1 MTSED
6 TEHDLDGEVKPKL
19 RQPIVAVTGH
29 VDHGKTSLLD
39 YLRRLG
45 DNFGETNVMDREAG
59 GITQEIGVTQIPLNI
74 LTDSIKTMPFKSD
87 AFKFESPG
95 LIFIDTPGH
104 ESFGSIRKRG
114 GGVADLAILVVDIKD
129 GLMPQTIEAIRILED
144 FRYHK
149 NGDVDLGAKP
159 RGGEVPYIVVGNKID
174 KIHQWDSESSRSSF
188 KGWTE
193 QSSDV
198 SQHAER
204 HFNKLIGQFATEAG
218 KNLVKYWDGIQK
230 GFNPDTDRLF
240 VPMSALKG
248 EGIQDLLFTIL
259 FMAEHLSEEKRDR
272 ITIQPDEIAEGYVLE
287 SREEVGLGKTI
298 DIILTKGEI
307 KVGDDVAY
315 NTNEGPVGNITD
327 ENIRPII
334 RAVRAPRGLSEMRDA
349 GDRWDNV
356 SGVAK
361 SAAGLK
367 LVIPNM
373 EDVLIG
379 SRIFFPKPND
389 DYSHIRTQMMEEHR
403 RIVDSHPVMCSV
415 CNGVFTSRIFSKIHT
430 DPSADGFSKECKY
443 AEPLRIGA
451 VVKARTVGGL
461 EALLYELAKRK
472 IPISSAEVGS
482 VNKADLRR
490 IHATEKPEHRFLIG
504 LSVEGNDQVQQQL
517 DDILEGR
524 EDADFHYLQS
534 NIIHQIT
541 EQMDGILEDM
551 QAKLAGSALIFKPG
565 QIRHILY
572 NGKSH
577 FKDKPAAFPVH
588 VVKGQIRV
596 GQELLRNDGS
606 GKTLGKILSIGNE
619 GQLTAHEGEKVSIG
633 MGIRY
638 TRSNISEGDEFWADI
653 PENQAKLMKNIPLS
667 DSEKSAFDEI
677 VKIHRE
683 ILGERGFAWG
693 WRL

>member
-6 TEHDLDGEVKPKL
+6 TEHDLNGEVKPKL

-39 YLRRLG
+39 HLRRLG
-45 DNFGETNVMDREAG
+45 DNLGETNVMDREAG
-59 GITQEIGVTQIPLNI
+59 GITQEIGVTQIPLSV
-74 LTDSIKTMPFKSD
+74 LTDSIAKMSFKSD

-104 ESFGSIRKRG
+104 ESFGSIRERG

-144 FRYHK
+144 FQYQK
-149 NGDVDLGAKP
+149 NGDIIFSKTK
-159 RGGEVPYIVVGNKID
+159 GGEIPYIVVGNKID
-174 KIHQWDSESSRSSF
+174 KIHQWDSDSSRPSHE
-188 KGWTE
+188 GWKE
-193 QSSDV
+193 QTKDV
-198 SQHAER
+198 LQHAER
-204 HFNKLIGQFATEAG
+204 HYNKLLGQFVTETG
-218 KNLVKYWDGIQK
+218 KNLVKYWDGLK
-230 GFNPDTDRLF
+230 TFNPKDDRLF
-240 VPMSALKG
+240 VPMSALNG
-248 EGIQDLLFTIL
+248 EGVPDLLFTIL
-259 FMAEHLSEEKRDR
+259 LMAERLSEERRDQ
-272 ITIQPDEIAEGYVLE
+272 ITIHSDDIAEGYVLE

-373 EDVLIG
+373 KDVLIG

-389 DYSHIRTQMMEEHR
+389 DYSYIKTKMMEEHR
-403 RIVDSHPVMCSV
+403 RIVDSHPVMCNV
-415 CNGVFTSRIFSKIHT
+415 CNGVFTSRDFSKIHT
-430 DPSADGFSKECKY
+430 DSSADGFSKGCKY
-443 AEPLRIGA
+443 ADPLRIGA

-472 IPISSAEVGS
+472 IPISSAEVGPI
-482 VNKADLRR
+482 NKADLRR

-541 EQMDGILEDM
+541 EQMDSVLEEI
-551 QAKLAGSALIFKPG
+551 QAKIAGSALIFKPG

-606 GKTLGKILSIGNE
+606 GRTLGKILSIGNE

-653 PENQAKLMKNIPLS
+653 PENQAKFIKNIPLS
-667 DSEKSAFDEI
+667 ESEKSAFDEI

-683 ILGERGFAWG
+683 ILSERGYAWG
-693 WRL
+693 WSL